1 MSLLKKVLA
10 HQIVPT
16 PEKFQDIN
24 TLEQRL
30 WQRDEAEQA
39 KLGGTNTFAC
49 LVGFGG
55 QNLTTLVKLL
65 RGVGVQKTTL
75 FTDISQLY
83 EVVKW
88 PVDSKSNWQ
97 SFSHVFVNLDSFRSL
112 ESGIDLL
119 LDFRKIY
126 KSARIILISAHS
138 VSDDFGD
145 EKSSIC
151 DITLSLPLS
160 FKKLNIAVNSE

>member
-1 MSLLKKVLA
+1 MSLLKKVFA

-16 PEKFQDIN
+16 PERFQDISI
-24 TLEQRL
+24 LEQRL
-30 WQRDEAEQA
+30 WHRDEAEQS
-39 KLGGTNTFAC
+39 KLGGAKTFAC
-49 LVGFGG
+49 LVGFSDR
-55 QNLTTLVKLL
+55 NLTSLLKLL
-65 RGVGVQKTTL
+65 HDVGVQKTAL

-83 EVVKW
+83 EAVKW
-88 PVDSKSNWQ
+88 PINSKSDRQ
-97 SFSHVFVNLDSFRSL
+97 SFSHVFINLDSFRFL

-126 KSARIILISAHS
+126 KSARIILISEHS

-160 FKKLNIAVNSE
+160 FKTLNIAINSE